1 MAEELTPMTTP
12 RSVPPSLK
20 LGRGRGRNRQG
31 VDGHGWVH
39 ERADRSIEDGEE
51 GVVDLPL
58 NEGVIGQGDRR
69 AVPGVPLARRGVAVD
84 EELVSSLRVGSPLQW
99 ALLILPNSILN
110 RVTVVSPRADSMR
123 LTRPMGTRTCM
134 VPASSRE

>member
-1 MAEELTPMTTP
+1 MNGPTVPLRMVKKVLSTSPSM
-12 RSVPPSLK
+12 RGSSVKGIVAP
-20 LGRGRGRNRQG
+20 
-31 VDGHGWVH
+31 
-39 ERADRSIEDGEE
+39 
-51 GVVDLPL
+51 
-58 NEGVIGQGDRR
+58 
-69 AVPGVPLARRGVAVD
+69 VPGVPLARRGVAVD
-84 EELVSSLRVGSPLQW
+84 EELVFPPYGVGSPLQW